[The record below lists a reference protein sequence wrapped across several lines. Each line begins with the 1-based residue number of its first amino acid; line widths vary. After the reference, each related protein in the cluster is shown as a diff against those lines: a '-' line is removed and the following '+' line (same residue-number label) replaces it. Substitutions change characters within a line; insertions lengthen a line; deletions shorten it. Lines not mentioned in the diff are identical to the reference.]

1 MLSMNVSACDGR
13 GLASSLN
20 VHTNHGCHLKMESM
34 ALWEQLLLGVG
45 GLALVFFLW
54 PGIKQTMEQSREAEK
69 DWSGLLIPIGC
80 VVLFVMA
87 LIALA

>member
-1 MLSMNVSACDGR
+1 MLACDSH
-13 GLASSLN
+13 GLGSSLN
-20 VHTNHGCHLKMESM
+20 IHTNYGGYIKMESM

-54 PGIKQTMEQSREAEK
+54 PGIKRTMEQSREAEK
-69 DWSGLLIPIGC
+69 DWTGLLIPLGC
-80 VVLFVMA
+80 VVLFVIV